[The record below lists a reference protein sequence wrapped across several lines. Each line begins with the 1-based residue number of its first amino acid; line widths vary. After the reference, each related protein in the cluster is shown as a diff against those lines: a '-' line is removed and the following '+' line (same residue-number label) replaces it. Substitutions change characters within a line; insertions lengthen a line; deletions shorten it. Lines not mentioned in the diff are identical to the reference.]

1 MIQYTTINDAVS
13 GAMAYVMAVSVILTL
28 LITVLMITF
37 VIRYHRTR
45 HPVAEQVESNVFLEV
60 VWTVIP
66 TILALAMFYY
76 GWVGYRMMRT
86 PPADAME
93 VTATGRMWSWS
104 FEYEN
109 GKQSTELYV
118 PVGQAI
124 KVNLESVDVLHSFYI
139 PAYMIKQDAVPGLTQ
154 FVWFLPEEEGTYNIF
169 CAEYCGERHSFMITK
184 CIVVPAAEFTEWV
197 ERDVAVVA
205 LQAEGASEEEL
216 QAQLADAGERLSVL
230 KGCNAC
236 HSVDGSALVGPTYK
250 GLYGKTEMVITD
262 GTRRQVTVDDAY
274 IRRSMLE
281 PNADITEGFQPLMPS
296 QAGLVTD
303 EEIDALIAYIKTL
316 Q

>member
-1 MIQYTTINDAVS
+1 MIEYTTINDAVS

>member
-1 MIQYTTINDAVS
+1 MIEYTTINDAVS

-197 ERDVAVVA
+197 ERDVAVVT